1 MKIWVISNG
10 IGCKPTLAKT
20 KEKALEILSEMGN
33 RFKGDVFSK
42 KYLRHEIKDFG
53 ECIKLTFWYNRGNP
67 TVYDAYPIDVVE

>member
-33 RFKGDVFSK
+33 R
-42 KYLRHEIKDFG
+42 I
-53 ECIKLTFWYNRGNP
+53 
-67 TVYDAYPIDVVE
+67 